1 MISLAGLSVGELA
14 AFVAD
19 HLRSRGIDVVLVGGA
34 CISIYTE
41 NRYSSFDL
49 DFVAT
54 GSTGRR
60 KIRSVLAEINFTEE
74 QRYFKNPDTAYFI
87 EFPSGPLA
95 IGDEPPGEINTLHYP
110 TGSLRLLS
118 PTDCVKDRLAAY
130 YHWKDQQS
138 LEQAIFAS
146 RGHPVDLDE
155 VRRWSVHEGFADT
168 FEAVRKRLESPGS

>member
-1 MISLAGLSVGELA
+1 MISLAGLSIGELA

-34 CISIYTE
+34 CICIYSE
-41 NRYSSFDL
+41 NKYCSFDL
-49 DFVAT
+49 DFVTT
-54 GSTGRR
+54 GMTSRQR
-60 KIRSVLAEINFTEE
+60 IRSALAEINFVEE
-74 QRYFKNPDTAYFI
+74 QRYFKNPETAFFI

-95 IGDEPPGEINTLHYP
+95 IGDEPPSEITTLQYP

-138 LEQAIFAS
+138 LEQAILVAS
-146 RGHPVDLDE
+146 DHQVDLDE
-155 VRRWSVHEGFADT
+155 VRRWSDHEGFIDT
-168 FEAVRKRLESPGS
+168 FDSIRARFESSKP